1 MYHYLD
7 FTIFFCLNIWKIII
21 VIKTKKENI
30 ILLYI
35 MFYNSV
41 KDDSENSQSLKEKE
55 QNEAYYDGYILTD
68 NETEIYDDY
77 EIDDGSDSDS
87 NETKSVVD
95 IEKTNPVYDNVR
107 YDYSL
112 YTDYSNEDLCDLF
125 IYKQKTEKNNKELV
139 DIIKFGDEALK
150 YNYERAYTI
159 KEKIRFYWI
168 GLTDNVIHKRT
179 YLKYN
184 ERILGLSEKA
194 DYIHKRLDVL
204 KERKKITQNEENQ
217 IIIDIEGIYKLLHSV
232 LVESII
238 FMCNAKAPIGDFI
251 DFFTETKKNILM
263 VTNIKENK
271 LFVNKLCSIEIKH
284 GKENI
289 IKNVKKKYDEKHSH
303 NLSVLNNA
311 ESQIMDDFS
320 KKFADELEK
329 DKNYIRKEFLL
340 ESMKYILDENLMN
353 RGKNNLKYIFVRY
366 KKRQDI
372 YYQHIE
378 KLFVLNRLYKEKER
392 LKNGISSA
400 GYIENT
406 YELDRYID
414 YMKYKL
420 VMIDENIK
428 HEKENIITK
437 EYTDEIE
444 SLQNGLFKQEPSRI
458 YDWYTINYKTYFAR
472 QSFFYREYNIRI
484 INDILDVIRL
494 FEKNYKLHENTKDY
508 LVELE
513 KKIQQSLEL
522 EKKVEEEIIR
532 IRKSTIKK
540 GEPLLEKY
548 EKMDEPLTNV
558 YSERELWWYY
568 YRYDIYN
575 RRGEKDKELPDTVIH
590 QNNEIRDLSFARN
603 YRFAINPFGPNGGSH
618 PDIPLNR
625 GVVWDDM
632 DHNLDKIDYSK
643 RQLIYNK
650 YLMSNLSEEEMEE
663 KCKKEEDEGVKDII
677 RIEMLI
683 ESIRT
688 TQDIFNELE
697 KMGDF
702 IKDGVLINDQLFFK
716 FILFGINVLIFIGQY
731 FWTEHIEPNM

>member
-1 MYHYLD
+1 
-7 FTIFFCLNIWKIII
+7 
-21 VIKTKKENI
+21 
-30 ILLYI
+30 

-41 KDDSENSQSLKEKE
+41 KDDVENSQSLKEHKLLKEKE

-68 NETEIYDDY
+68 NETEYYDDY
-77 EIDDGSDSDS
+77 DIDDGSDSDS

-184 ERILGLSEKA
+184 ERIIGLTEKA

-232 LVESII
+232 LAESII

-251 DFFTETKKNILM
+251 DFYTETKRNILM

-284 GKENI
+284 GKKDV
-289 IKNVKKKYDEKHSH
+289 IKNIKKKYDEEQST
-303 NLSVLNNA
+303 
-311 ESQIMDDFS
+311 DFAFLEKEPP
-320 KKFADELEK
+320 KKMVEFSNRFADELEK
-329 DKNYIRKEFLL
+329 DKNYIRKEYLL
-340 ESMKYILDENLMN
+340 ESMKYVLDENLMN

-366 KKRQDI
+366 KKRQDM
-372 YYQHIE
+372 YYEHIE
-378 KLFVLNRLYKEKER
+378 KLFVLNRLYKEKDS
-392 LKNGISSA
+392 IS
-400 GYIENT
+400 YIENT
-406 YELDRYID
+406 HEIDCYID

-420 VMIDENIK
+420 VIIDENIK

-472 QSFFYREYNIRI
+472 QSYFYREYNIRI

-494 FEKNYKLHENTKDY
+494 FEKSYKLGEETKKY
-508 LVELE
+508 LLELE
-513 KKIQQSLEL
+513 IKIKKSLEI

-575 RRGEKDKELPDTVIH
+575 RRGEKDKKLPDTLIH
-590 QNNEIRDLSFARN
+590 QNNEIRNLSFARN

-632 DHNLDKIDYSK
+632 DHSLDKIDYSK

>member
-1 MYHYLD
+1 
-7 FTIFFCLNIWKIII
+7 
-21 VIKTKKENI
+21 
-30 ILLYI
+30 

-41 KDDSENSQSLKEKE
+41 KDDVENSQSLKEHKLLKEKE

-68 NETEIYDDY
+68 NETEYYDDY
-77 EIDDGSDSDS
+77 DIDDGSDSDS

-184 ERILGLSEKA
+184 ERIIGLTEKA

-232 LVESII
+232 LAESII

-251 DFFTETKKNILM
+251 DFYTETKRNILM

-284 GKENI
+284 GKKDV
-289 IKNVKKKYDEKHSH
+289 IKNIKKKYDEEQSTDFAFLEKEPPKKM
-303 NLSVLNNA
+303 V
-311 ESQIMDDFS
+311 EFS
-320 KKFADELEK
+320 KRFADELEK
-329 DKNYIRKEFLL
+329 DKNYIRKEYLL
-340 ESMKYILDENLMN
+340 ESMKYVLDENLMN

-366 KKRQDI
+366 KKRQDM
-372 YYQHIE
+372 YYEHIE
-378 KLFVLNRLYKEKER
+378 KLFVLNRLYKEKDS
-392 LKNGISSA
+392 IS
-400 GYIENT
+400 YIENT
-406 YELDRYID
+406 HEIDCYID

-420 VMIDENIK
+420 VIIDENIK

-472 QSFFYREYNIRI
+472 QSYFYREYNIRI

-494 FEKNYKLHENTKDY
+494 FEKSYKLGEETKKY
-508 LVELE
+508 LLELE
-513 KKIQQSLEL
+513 IKIKKSLEI

-575 RRGEKDKELPDTVIH
+575 RRGEKDKKLPDTLIH
-590 QNNEIRDLSFARN
+590 QNNEIRNLSFARN

-632 DHNLDKIDYSK
+632 DHSLDKIDYSK

>member
-1 MYHYLD
+1 
-7 FTIFFCLNIWKIII
+7 
-21 VIKTKKENI
+21 
-30 ILLYI
+30 

-41 KDDSENSQSLKEKE
+41 KDDVENSQSLKEHKLLKEKE

-68 NETEIYDDY
+68 NETEYYDDY
-77 EIDDGSDSDS
+77 DIDDGSDSDS

-112 YTDYSNEDLCDLF
+112 YTDYSNEELCDLF

-184 ERILGLSEKA
+184 ERIIGLTEKA

-232 LVESII
+232 LAESII

-251 DFFTETKKNILM
+251 DFYTETKRNILM

-284 GKENI
+284 GKKDV
-289 IKNVKKKYDEKHSH
+289 IKNIKKKYDEEQSTDFAFLEKEPPKKM
-303 NLSVLNNA
+303 V
-311 ESQIMDDFS
+311 EFS
-320 KKFADELEK
+320 KRFADELEK
-329 DKNYIRKEFLL
+329 DKNYIRKEYLL
-340 ESMKYILDENLMN
+340 ESMKYVLDENLMN

-366 KKRQDI
+366 KKRQDM
-372 YYQHIE
+372 YYEHIE
-378 KLFVLNRLYKEKER
+378 KLFVLNRLYKEKDS
-392 LKNGISSA
+392 IS
-400 GYIENT
+400 YIENT
-406 YELDRYID
+406 HEIDCYID

-420 VMIDENIK
+420 VIIDENIK

-472 QSFFYREYNIRI
+472 QSYFYREYNIRI

-494 FEKNYKLHENTKDY
+494 FEKSYKLGEETKKY
-508 LVELE
+508 LLELE
-513 KKIQQSLEL
+513 IKIKKSLEI

-575 RRGEKDKELPDTVIH
+575 RRGEKDKKLPDTLIH
-590 QNNEIRDLSFARN
+590 QNNEIRNLSFARN

>member
-1 MYHYLD
+1 
-7 FTIFFCLNIWKIII
+7 
-21 VIKTKKENI
+21 
-30 ILLYI
+30 

-41 KDDSENSQSLKEKE
+41 KDDVENSQSLKEHKLLKEKE

-68 NETEIYDDY
+68 NETEYYDDY
-77 EIDDGSDSDS
+77 DIDDGSDSDS

-112 YTDYSNEDLCDLF
+112 YTDYSNEELCDLF

-184 ERILGLSEKA
+184 ERIIGLTEKA

-232 LVESII
+232 LAESII

-251 DFFTETKKNILM
+251 DFYTETKRNILM

-284 GKENI
+284 GKKDV
-289 IKNVKKKYDEKHSH
+289 IKNIKKKYDEEQSTDFAFLEKEPPKKM
-303 NLSVLNNA
+303 V
-311 ESQIMDDFS
+311 EFS
-320 KKFADELEK
+320 KRFADELEK

-340 ESMKYILDENLMN
+340 ESMKYVLDENLMN

-366 KKRQDI
+366 KKRQDM
-372 YYQHIE
+372 YYEHIE
-378 KLFVLNRLYKEKER
+378 KLFVLNRLYKEKDS
-392 LKNGISSA
+392 IS
-400 GYIENT
+400 YIENT
-406 YELDRYID
+406 HEIDCYID

-420 VMIDENIK
+420 VIIDENIK

-472 QSFFYREYNIRI
+472 QSYFYREYNIRI

-494 FEKNYKLHENTKDY
+494 FEKSYKLGEETKKY
-508 LVELE
+508 LLELE
-513 KKIQQSLEL
+513 IKIKKSLEI

-575 RRGEKDKELPDTVIH
+575 RRGEKDKKLPDTLIH
-590 QNNEIRDLSFARN
+590 QNNEIRNLSFARN